1 MSRLYIIW
9 NGIKHRYNNKSYHA
23 YDKYGG
29 RGIIYCDEWSSFK
42 NFKNDMFESYSE
54 HCRKFGEKNTTI
66 DRIDN
71 NGNYNKK
78 NCRWAT
84 RKMQVRNRSNTLY
97 YIYKN
102 EFLSLPEI
110 AEKYNLD
117 YKNLLQRIKTYNFTI
132 EEAVNIPLN
141 KWRKKPL
148 L

>member
-9 NGIKHRYNNKSYHA
+9 NGIKHRCNNKSYHA